1 MEIKLHSIMGDCRT
15 IANAAWTSTIDQT
28 KKESKSDEDVARVV
42 KMLIRDHHTSPLES
56 VVMTFIC
63 NIDDC
68 IFSIEDRLE
77 TYKNVTIHKLKAGSK
92 LLYGYNFLGK
102 GQLVTLNFH
111 ALIKYKD
118 THSVFKTMYE
128 QIRELGCMAPAI
140 EQLEELEGKK

>member
-63 NIDDC
+63 KIDDS
-68 IFSIEDRLE
+68 IFSAEDRLE
-77 TYKNVTIHKLKAGSK
+77 TYKNVTIHKLKSKSK
-92 LLYGYNFLGK
+92 LLHNYNFLGR
-102 GQLVTLNFH
+102 GQLITLNFH

-118 THSVFKTMYE
+118 THSVFKIMYE